1 MNIKPLSDRVVIKA
15 TKEEDMTASGIFL
28 PETIDK
34 EKKAEGEG
42 VAAGPGQLLKSGQSA
57 QMEVKIG
64 DKVLFEKWGG
74 EEIKVDGKEYKIL
87 SADKILAIIEKQF

>member
-34 EKKAEGEG
+34 EKKAEGEI
-42 VAAGPGQLLKSGQSA
+42 VAVGPGKLLKSGQRA

-74 EEIKVDGKEYKIL
+74 EENKVDGKEYKIL